1 MTTRT
6 EPRPAAA
13 HVPPTPPPPAPAGMA
28 LTELLAAL
36 EGERRTHAAAV
47 RAGSTRQEPTMR
59 EPTIPLGDALREE
72 ARQTEAHA
80 AELRARD
87 EAANRAAHVDVD
99 RGPTGPAGVYSAS
112 FTLTPGH
119 PQPRF
124 PAVTRLDEELGAL
137 EDFHVPATINHL
149 RDLAYSSA
157 VAAGWHDPKLIDG
170 VMREPS
176 AGERVALIHEE
187 ATELLQHVRDGR
199 PAGGDVWAPPLTPS
213 EKPKPDS
220 AGYELADIVIRC
232 LDYAG
237 RYEIPLGEL
246 IAAKMRYNRERAH
259 RHGGRT
265 L

>member
-13 HVPPTPPPPAPAGMA
+13 HVPPSPPPPAPAGMA

-36 EGERRTHAAAV
+36 EGERRTHAAAS
-47 RAGSTRQEPTMR
+47 RAGLTRQEPPMR
-59 EPTIPLGDALREE
+59 EPTIPLGDAMRAEH
-72 ARQTEAHA
+72 AQTAAHA
-80 AELRARD
+80 ERPFVPPQFAEELAGALADRATAGSPLRA
-87 EAANRAAHVDVD
+87 
-99 RGPTGPAGVYSAS
+99 
-112 FTLTPGH
+112 GH
-119 PQPRF
+119 PEPRF

-149 RDLAYSSA
+149 RDLAYSAS
-157 VAAGWHDPKLIDG
+157 VAAGWHDPKMIEG

-187 ATELLQHVRDGR
+187 ATELLQHIRDGHPSGRTPDAGR
-199 PAGGDVWAPPLTPS
+199 PDG
-213 EKPKPDS
+213 PDI
-220 AGYELADIVIRC
+220 ELADIVIRC